1 MIQSTVSLRTTF
13 LASLLTA
20 FACAPLQAQATQ
32 STQQAQQAQPTQ
44 PIQVQPTQPVQQP
57 APASDA
63 ATTSIP
69 ATDLPYSQFASPA
82 AKAKFAELL
91 AEVRAGKGPNPTDIA
106 EQRHFYQR
114 YNDDRLREV
123 ERRYPAK
130 VSQQTMAGVSV
141 HTVEP
146 AAGIAPAQQ
155 QRVLINLHGGAF
167 MWGAGSGALVEAIP
181 IAAVSGMRVVTV
193 DYRLAP
199 EHTYPA
205 AVDDVEAVYRELLK
219 QYRAENIGI
228 YGCSAGGV
236 LTAQATARL
245 LQKKLPAPGAIGMFC
260 GTGLLFRGDS
270 GTLGQLAVG
279 SPPMAA
285 DGGAALPYLS
295 TAQASETVAYPMQSP
310 QLLARF
316 PPSLLLAGGRDFAL
330 SALTTAQRRLLAAG
344 VDARLIVFD
353 GLWHAFFVFPD
364 LPESQEAYARIS
376 EFFDQHLGRAQR

>member
-1 MIQSTVSLRTTF
+1 MSGRSSKRILGVLCAIAALGSG
-13 LASLLTA
+13 SLL
-20 FACAPLQAQATQ
+20 
-32 STQQAQQAQPTQ
+32 AQQAPDST
-44 PIQVQPTQPVQQP
+44 
-57 APASDA
+57 DA
-63 ATTSIP
+63 ASTPMP
-69 ATDLPYSQFASPA
+69 ATDLPYSGFASDA

-91 AEVRAGKGPNPTDIA
+91 GEVRAGKGPNPADLA
-106 EQRHFYQR
+106 DQRQFYQR
-114 YNDDRLREV
+114 YNDERLREV
-123 ERRYPAK
+123 ERRYRAN
-130 VSQQTMAGVSV
+130 VSELTLAGVTV
-141 HTVEP
+141 HSVEP
-146 AAGIAPAQQ
+146 AAGIAAAQR

-167 MWGAGSGALVEAIP
+167 MWGSGSGALVEAIP
-181 IAAVSGMRVVTV
+181 IAAVSGMRVVAV

-199 EHTYPA
+199 EHVYPD

-245 LQKKLPAPGAIGMFC
+245 LQKKLPVPGAIGMFC

-285 DGGAALPYLS
+285 DGGAALPYLR
-295 TAQASETVAYPMQSP
+295 TAQADDVVAYPMQSP
-310 QLLARF
+310 ELLARF

-344 VDARLIVFD
+344 VDARLLVFD

-364 LPESQEAYARIS
+364 LPESQEAYARIA
-376 EFFDQHLGRAQR
+376 EFFDHQLGRAQR

>member
-1 MIQSTVSLRTTF
+1 MSQSNAALRTTL
-13 LASLLTA
+13 LAGLLTA
-20 FACAPLQAQATQ
+20 FACAPLQAQTTQ
-32 STQQAQQAQPTQ
+32 STQQAQPTQPTQ
-44 PIQVQPTQPVQQP
+44 QVQPTRPVQQL

-63 ATTSIP
+63 STTSMP
-69 ATDLPYSQFASPA
+69 ATDLPYSHFASPA

-91 AEVRAGKGPNPTDIA
+91 AEVRAGKGPNPNDLA
-106 EQRHFYQR
+106 DQRQFYQR

-123 ERRYPAK
+123 ERLYPAK
-130 VSQQTMAGVSV
+130 VSQQTMAGVPV
-141 HTVEP
+141 HNVEP
-146 AAGIAPAQQ
+146 AVGIAPAQQ

-167 MWGAGSGALVEAIP
+167 MWGSGSGALVEAIP

-219 QYRAENIGI
+219 HYRAENIGI

-245 LQKKLPAPGAIGMFC
+245 LQKNLPVPGAIGMFC

-279 SPPMAA
+279 SAPMGA
-285 DGGAALPYLS
+285 DGGAGLPYLR
-295 TAQASETVAYPMQSP
+295 TAQADDVVAYPMQSP
-310 QLLARF
+310 EVLKRF

-364 LPESQEAYARIS
+364 LPESQEAYARMA
-376 EFFDQHLGRAQR
+376 EFFDQQLGRAQR

>member
-1 MIQSTVSLRTTF
+1 MSRCPSLRARLLLC
-13 LASLLTA
+13 LATA
-20 FACAPLQAQATQ
+20 ATSAGVHAQPAQA
-32 STQQAQQAQPTQ
+32 
-44 PIQVQPTQPVQQP
+44 P
-57 APASDA
+57 ADT
-63 ATTSIP
+63 ATTAMP
-69 ATDLPYSQFASPA
+69 ATDLPYSGFASDA

-91 AEVRAGKGPNPTDIA
+91 AEVRAGKAPNPTDIA
-106 EQRHFYQR
+106 DQRQFYQR
-114 YNDDRLREV
+114 YNDARLQEV
-123 ERRYPAK
+123 QRRYPAK
-130 VSQQTMAGVSV
+130 VSELTLAGVSV
-141 HTVEP
+141 HSVEP
-146 AAGIAPAQQ
+146 AGGIAAAQR

-181 IAAVSGMRVVTV
+181 IATVAGMRVVTV

-219 QYRAENIGI
+219 HYRAENIGI

-245 LQKKLPAPGAIGMFC
+245 LQRKLPAPGAIGMFC

-279 SPPMAA
+279 QAPMGS
-285 DGGAALPYLS
+285 DGGASLPYLS
-295 TAQASETVAYPMQSP
+295 TAKADDVVAYPMQSP
-310 QLLARF
+310 ELLARF

-364 LPESQEAYARIS
+364 LPESQEAYARIG
-376 EFFDQHLGRAQR
+376 EFFDQQLGRAQR

>member
-1 MIQSTVSLRTTF
+1 MNALSGKRLLRMLCTMTALCSGSLF
-13 LASLLTA
+13 
-20 FACAPLQAQATQ
+20 
-32 STQQAQQAQPTQ
+32 AQQVT
-44 PIQVQPTQPVQQP
+44 PI
-57 APASDA
+57 ADPAS
-63 ATTSIP
+63 TTMP
-69 ATDLPYSQFASPA
+69 ATDLPYSHFASDA

-91 AEVRAGKGPNPTDIA
+91 AEVRAGKGPNPADLA
-106 EQRHFYQR
+106 DQRQFYQR
-114 YNDDRLREV
+114 YNDERLREV
-123 ERRYPAK
+123 QRRYPAK
-130 VSQQTMAGVSV
+130 VSEMSLAGVAV
-141 HTVEP
+141 HSVEP
-146 AAGIAPAQQ
+146 AGGIAPAQR

-167 MWGAGSGALVEAIP
+167 MWGSGSGALVEAIP
-181 IAAVSGMRVVTV
+181 IAAVSGMRVVAV

-199 EHTYPA
+199 EHVYPA

-236 LTAQATARL
+236 LTAQTTARL
-245 LQKKLPAPGAIGMFC
+245 LQKKLPVPGAIGMFC

-285 DGGAALPYLS
+285 DGGAALPYLR
-295 TAQASETVAYPMQSP
+295 TAQADDVVAYPMQSP
-310 QLLARF
+310 DLLARF

-344 VDARLIVFD
+344 VDARLLVFD
-353 GLWHAFFVFPD
+353 GLWHAFFVFPE

-376 EFFDQHLGRAQR
+376 EFFDHQLGRTQR

>member
-1 MIQSTVSLRTTF
+1 LPCL
-13 LASLLTA
+13 LAAL
-20 FACAPLQAQATQ
+20 ACGTLQA
-32 STQQAQQAQPTQ
+32 
-44 PIQVQPTQPVQQP
+44 QP
-57 APASDA
+57 APATPPPADP
-63 ATTSIP
+63 ATTPMP
-69 ATDLPYSQFASPA
+69 ATDLPYSGFASDA
-82 AKAKFAELL
+82 AKVRFAELL
-91 AEVRAGKGPNPTDIA
+91 AETRAGIGPNPSDVA
-106 EQRHFYQR
+106 DQRRFYQR
-114 YNDDRLREV
+114 YNDARLAEV
-123 ERRYPAK
+123 QRLYPAK
-130 VSQQTMAGVSV
+130 VSEQTLAGVAV
-141 HTVEP
+141 HNVEP
-146 AAGIAPAQQ
+146 AGGIAPAQR

-205 AVDDVEAVYRELLK
+205 AVDDVEAVYRELLT
-219 QYRAENIGI
+219 QYPAANIGI

-245 LQKKLPAPGAIGMFC
+245 LRKQLPAPGAIGMFC

-285 DGGAALPYLS
+285 DGGASLPYLA
-295 TAQASETVAYPMQSP
+295 TAQADDVVAYPMQSP
-310 QLLARF
+310 ELLARF

-330 SALTTAQRRLLAAG
+330 SALTTAQRRLLSAG

-353 GLWHAFFVFPD
+353 GLWHAFFVFPE
-364 LPESQEAYARIS
+364 LPESQEAYARIAG
-376 EFFDQHLGRAQR
+376 FFDQQLGRAQR